1 MSFLSSAVAKR
12 RLVLFCAR
20 LLLQRVMA
28 SSIPQTG
35 MDEFEPKC
43 LRVPGCTGSQSIA
56 CNEPELSRH
65 GSLPNSIISQ
75 GVSKCQNRIACWRCA
90 SH

>member
-20 LLLQRVMA
+20 LLLQCVMA

-56 CNEPELSRH
+56 CNERELPRH
-65 GSLPNSIISQ
+65 GSLPNSIISRAFSVPI
-75 GVSKCQNRIACWRCA
+75 VSERRL
-90 SH
+90 